1 MGRNP
6 GDGRGAS
13 RRLRDRLGGLTRFD
27 VLALTAAIWFLGKF
41 LRYAFPPLF
50 EPFQGTYGVSNAE
63 VGAAFTGF
71 MLVYAAMQFPSGALA
86 DRLGSVRVVVAGAAL
101 AAVGALAVAVGS
113 VAGAAAGFGVL
124 VATMLVMGGGT
135 GAHKTVAI
143 RLLARVYPARTGR
156 ALGAFDTVGTFGG
169 VVAPIAVV
177 AFTTG
182 LLSGLPGDPWRWLFF
197 SAGLVGVALA
207 VAFLRRVPGRL
218 QAEHA
223 ETESAVA
230 ESPAA
235 ESAVGESADVD
246 SGDSVDDDRSVEEKT
261 GSNPALRR
269 YVRLFSGRR
278 LAAFV
283 VVTLSFSFAYNGLVA
298 FLPLYLT
305 REAGLAAAT
314 AGGLYS
320 LLFLVSFVQLFSGE
334 ASDRAGQLPVIVAA
348 LSLAT
353 AGVLALVLLPI
364 GGTPGGALGVA
375 VAVAVGGIGM
385 HGFRPVRGSYLMVVL
400 PDDIAGGA
408 LGVVRTGLMGAGAVA
423 PVIIGVISDGVGFR
437 PAFALLAAA
446 MATAAT
452 IAVGLWLTAE
462 RA

>member
-1 MGRNP
+1 MGRTP
-6 GDGRGAS
+6 GDGGGAS
-13 RRLRDRLGGLTRFD
+13 RSLRDRLGRLARFD

-50 EPFQGTYGVSNAE
+50 EPFQASYGVSNAA

-86 DRLGSVRVVVAGAAL
+86 DRLGSVRVVVAGAVF

-207 VAFLRRVPGRL
+207 VAFFRRVPRRL
-218 QAEHA
+218 EEGHSEAEHRGAVDTGPGSAGADCGDAGEVRSA
-223 ETESAVA
+223 EKQSC
-230 ESPAA
+230 
-235 ESAVGESADVD
+235 
-246 SGDSVDDDRSVEEKT
+246 
-261 GSNPALRR
+261 SNPGFRR
-269 YVRLFSGRR
+269 YVTLFSDRR

-283 VVTLSFSFAYNGLVA
+283 AVTLSFSFAYNGLVA
-298 FLPLYLT
+298 FLPLYLI

-348 LSLAT
+348 LSLGT
-353 AGVLALVLLPI
+353 AGVVALVLLPI
-364 GGTPGGALGVA
+364 GGTPGGSLGVA
-375 VAVAVGGIGM
+375 IAVTVGGLGM

-400 PDDIAGGA
+400 PEEIAGGA

-423 PVIIGVISDGVGFR
+423 PVIVGVISDGVGFR
-437 PAFALLAAA
+437 PAFGLLAAA
-446 MATAAT
+446 MAAAAT
-452 IAVGLWLTAE
+452 IATALWLTAE
-462 RA
+462 PV

>member
-1 MGRNP
+1 ML
-6 GDGRGAS
+6 A
-13 RRLRDRLGGLTRFD
+13 RFD

-50 EPFQGTYGVSNAE
+50 EPFQATYGVSNAE

-218 QAEHA
+218 EAEHVEAAPDGA
-223 ETESAVA
+223 E
-230 ESPAA
+230 AA
-235 ESAVGESADVD
+235 DAD
-246 SGDSVDDDRSVEEKT
+246 SGDAVADERSVGEKT
-261 GSNPALRR
+261 GSNPGFRR
-269 YVRLFSGRR
+269 YVTLFSDLR

-283 VVTLSFSFAYNGLVA
+283 AVTLLFSFAYNGLVA

-353 AGVLALVLLPI
+353 VGVLALVLLPI

-375 VAVAVGGIGM
+375 VAVAVGGLGM
-385 HGFRPVRGSYLMVVL
+385 HGFRPVRGSYLMLVL

-423 PVIIGVISDGVGFR
+423 PVIIGIISDGVGFS
-437 PAFALLAAA
+437 PAFGLLAAA

-452 IAVGLWLTAE
+452 IAAALWLTTE

>member
-1 MGRNP
+1 MGRNSGG
-6 GDGRGAS
+6 GDNRGF
-13 RRLRDRLGGLTRFD
+13 RDRLARLARFD

-50 EPFQGTYGVSNAE
+50 EPFQATYGVSNAA

-71 MLVYAAMQFPSGALA
+71 MLVYAAMQFPSGVLA

-113 VAGAAAGFGVL
+113 VGGAAAGFGVL
-124 VATMLVMGGGT
+124 VVTMLVMGGGT

-197 SAGLVGVALA
+197 TAGLAGVALA
-207 VAFLRRVPGRL
+207 VAFFRRVPGRL
-218 QAEHA
+218 QAEHSGA
-223 ETESAVA
+223 DHSRTESADDDTGD
-230 ESPAA
+230 
-235 ESAVGESADVD
+235 AVGEE
-246 SGDSVDDDRSVEEKT
+246 RSVGGKT
-261 GSNPALRR
+261 GSNPDLRR
-269 YVRLFSGRR
+269 YVTLFSDRR

-283 VVTLSFSFAYNGLVA
+283 GVTLSFSFAYNGLVA

-305 REAGLAAAT
+305 REAGLAATT
-314 AGGLYS
+314 ARGLYS
-320 LLFLVSFVQLFSGE
+320 LLFLVSVVQLFSGE

-353 AGVLALVLLPI
+353 VGVLALVLLPI
-364 GGTPGGALGVA
+364 GGTPGGVLGVA
-375 VAVAVGGIGM
+375 VAVGVAGLGM
-385 HGFRPVRGSYLMVVL
+385 HGFRPVRGSYLMLVL

-423 PVIIGVISDGVGFR
+423 PAIIGVVSDVVGFR
-437 PAFALLAAA
+437 PAFGLLATA

-452 IAVGLWLTAE
+452 IAAALWLSGE
-462 RA
+462 RT

>member
-1 MGRNP
+1 MGRNS
-6 GDGRGAS
+6 GGGRGVS
-13 RRLRDRLGGLTRFD
+13 RRLRDRLGRLARFD
-27 VLALTAAIWFLGKF
+27 VLALTAAIWFLAKF

-50 EPFQGTYGVSNAE
+50 EPFQATYGVSNAE

-86 DRLGSVRVVVAGAAL
+86 DRLGSVRVVVAGASL
-101 AAVGALAVAVGS
+101 AAVGALAVAIGS
-113 VAGAAAGFGVL
+113 FAGAAAGFGVL

-218 QAEHA
+218 EADHAGAERSGT
-223 ETESAVA
+223 ETADTD
-230 ESPAA
+230 PGD
-235 ESAVGESADVD
+235 AVGDE
-246 SGDSVDDDRSVEEKT
+246 RSVGKKT
-261 GSNPALRR
+261 GSNPGFRR
-269 YVRLFSGRR
+269 YVTLFSDPR

-283 VVTLSFSFAYNGLVA
+283 AVTLSFSFAYNGLVA

-348 LSLAT
+348 LTLAT
-353 AGVLALVLLPI
+353 VGVAALVVLPI
-364 GGTPGGALGVA
+364 AGTPGGAIAVA
-375 VAVAVGGIGM
+375 VAVAVGGLGM
-385 HGFRPVRGSYLMVVL
+385 HGFRPVRGSYLMFVL

-423 PVIIGVISDGVGFR
+423 PVIIGVISDGLGFR
-437 PAFALLAAA
+437 PAFGLLAAA
-446 MATAAT
+446 MAAAAT
-452 IAVGLWLTAE
+452 IAAALWLTRE